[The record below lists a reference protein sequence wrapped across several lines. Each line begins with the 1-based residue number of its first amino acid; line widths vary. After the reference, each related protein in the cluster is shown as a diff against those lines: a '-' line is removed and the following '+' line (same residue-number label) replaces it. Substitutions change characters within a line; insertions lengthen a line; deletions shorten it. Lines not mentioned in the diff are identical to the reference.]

1 MDDVGIVFLD
11 GCKDYGKSLEE
22 VEELIQNHQNFEKDS
37 MESITTQVEELRNMI
52 KTFEET
58 GHYELNRIRSIG
70 SHLEQRWNQFEC
82 DMKTRYSNLKL
93 SLSFQV
99 CVYVRMY
106 IYMYICI
113 YMYVCIYVYMYVC
126 IYVYVCMYV
135 CIYVYTCMYVYMY
148 VCMYVCIYVYTCM
161 YVYIYN

>member
-1 MDDVGIVFLD
+1 MKWLDDVGIVFLD
-11 GCKDYGKSLEE
+11 GYKDYGKSLEE
-22 VEELIQNHQNFEKDS
+22 VEELIQNHQKFEKDS

-52 KTFEET
+52 KKFEEA

-99 CVYVRMY
+99 C
-106 IYMYICI
+106 ICICMYICI
-113 YMYVCIYVYMYVC
+113 YVCIYVTMYVYTYVCMYICNYVYMYMYVC
-126 IYVYVCMYV
+126 TVCMYV
-135 CIYVYTCMYVYMY
+135 CMYLCMCIYTC
-148 VCMYVCIYVYTCM
+148 T
-161 YVYIYN
+161 